1 MAESVLIHNV
11 LLADRPSMP
20 RGWVLVEGDTIS
32 AVGEGDVPAG
42 TGAAEVVDGRG
53 AFLMPV
59 LSTPM
64 CISAG
69 RDSPTKPP

>member
-32 AVGEGDVPAG
+32 AVGEAMYPQALALPRWSTDVAP
-42 TGAAEVVDGRG
+42 
-53 AFLMPV
+53 
-59 LSTPM
+59 S
-64 CISAG
+64 
-69 RDSPTKPP
+69 